1 MQRGRN
7 VEAAAIKKY
16 VDLLFRVHR
25 RYAEEV
31 KKNEE
36 LVPQIGIAENKLRI
50 ALELTAN
57 SEETMQHLKEALG
70 ETRYDY
76 TITNLYI
83 FNKISPRLYLTT

>member
-7 VEAAAIKKY
+7 VEAATIKRY

-25 RYAEEV
+25 RYSEEV

-36 LVPQIGIAENKLRI
+36 LIPQISIAENKLRI

-70 ETRYDY
+70 
-76 TITNLYI
+76 NL
-83 FNKISPRLYLTT
+83 KKHTTDLCC